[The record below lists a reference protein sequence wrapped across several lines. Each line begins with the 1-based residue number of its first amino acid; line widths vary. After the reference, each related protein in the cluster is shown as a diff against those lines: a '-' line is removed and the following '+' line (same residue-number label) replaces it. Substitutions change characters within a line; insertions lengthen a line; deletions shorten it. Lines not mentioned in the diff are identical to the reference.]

1 MPSFT
6 MKAKYPTIKDLWDE
20 WTGQSAGVPEGG
32 VGGLEAS
39 HKARWR
45 RHFDRAQ
52 KTHICRVKAVVRALE
67 AKKDELGTVD
77 GAIEWMERVY
87 KDECRKSLSNLETW
101 LKEEGLVGK
110 RANRGRQS
118 TNSDESSSDQ

>member
-1 MPSFT
+1 
-6 MKAKYPTIKDLWDE
+6 MKAKYPTIQDLWDE
-20 WTGQSAGVPEGG
+20 WTGKAMGVPEGG
-32 VGGLEAS
+32 VKGLEEA

-67 AKKDELGTVD
+67 AEAEELGMME
-77 GAIEWMERVY
+77 GAIEWVERVY
-87 KDECRKSLSNLETW
+87 KDERWKSLSNLETW

-110 RANRGRQS
+110 RANRRGRQS
-118 TNSDESSSDQ
+118 TSSDES